1 MITETH
7 VTVAVIAKECLP
19 GRVKTRLCPPL
30 TPGQA
35 AAIAQASLSQT
46 LAFVRDLPVTGRLL
60 VLEGTARPQDAAGFR
75 LIPQVAGGL
84 DQRLAAIC
92 AAVPGPLL
100 ILGMDTPQLE
110 LQHVQELLEDWA
122 APAPEHDA
130 WLGRAS
136 DGGFW
141 GLAMH
146 TPRGDLIRGV
156 PMSTQRTGAHQL
168 ARLTGAGLRVG
179 QLPMLDDV
187 DTFADA
193 AHVAA
198 MVPGTPFAAAVAAAP
213 AAAFAA
219 APAASFTAALTAAF
233 AASLAGQADAVGS
246 HR

>member
-1 MITETH
+1 MITETN

-30 TPGQA
+30 TPAQA
-35 AAIAQASLSQT
+35 AAVAQASLSQT
-46 LAFVRDLPVTGRLL
+46 LEFVRGLPVTGRLL
-60 VLEGTARPQDAAGFR
+60 VLDGTARPEDSDGFR
-75 LIPQVAGGL
+75 LIPQAAGGL

-110 LQHVQELLEDWA
+110 LQHIQDLLDDWA
-122 APAPEHDA
+122 APSPVHDA

-141 GLAMH
+141 GLALY

-156 PMSTQRTGAHQL
+156 PMSTDQTGAAQL
-168 ARLTGAGLRVG
+168 ARLTGAGLQVG

-198 MVPGTPFAAAVAAAP
+198 TVPGTAFAAAVAAL
-213 AAAFAA
+213 AA
-219 APAASFTAALTAAF
+219 APAEVAAALAA
-233 AASLAGQADAVGS
+233 APAEAVGS
-246 HR
+246 PR

>member
-1 MITETH
+1 MITETN
-7 VTVAVIAKECLP
+7 VTVAVIAKECVP

-30 TPGQA
+30 TPVQA

-46 LAFVRDLPVTGRLL
+46 LAFVRSLPVADRLL
-60 VLEGTARPQDAAGFR
+60 VLDGTARPQDAAGFR
-75 LIPQVAGGL
+75 LLPQETGGL
-84 DQRLAAIC
+84 DERLAAIC
-92 AAVPGPLL
+92 AVVPGPLL

-110 LQHVQELLEDWA
+110 LQHVRELLDDWTT
-122 APAPEHDA
+122 PAPVHDA
-130 WLGRAS
+130 WLGWAS

-156 PMSTQRTGAHQL
+156 PMSTDQTGAQQL

-187 DTFADA
+187 DTVADA

-198 MVPGTPFAAAVAAAP
+198 MVPRTTFAAAVAAA
-213 AAAFAA
+213 FAA
-219 APAASFTAALTAAF
+219 APDAF
-233 AASLAGQADAVGS
+233 AAPLAASPADAVGS

>member
-1 MITETH
+1 MRTETN

-30 TPGQA
+30 TPAQA
-35 AAIAQASLSQT
+35 AAVAQASLSQT
-46 LAFVRDLPVTGRLL
+46 LEFVRGLPVAARLL
-60 VLEGTARPQDAAGFR
+60 VLDGTARPEDADGFR
-75 LIPQVAGGL
+75 LIPQATGGL

-110 LQHVQELLEDWA
+110 LQHVQELLDDWA
-122 APAPEHDA
+122 APSPVHDA

-156 PMSTQRTGAHQL
+156 RMSTDQTGAEQL
-168 ARLTGAGLRVG
+168 ARLTGAGLQVG

-198 MVPGTPFAAAVAAAP
+198 MVPGTAFAAAVAAAP
-213 AAAFAA
+213 ADVAA
-219 APAASFTAALTAAF
+219 APEEDAATPAED
-233 AASLAGQADAVGS
+233 AASLGAAPAEAVGS
-246 HR
+246 LR